1 MRATPGEHVRR
12 SDSVEESASDPRSG
26 MTGFL
31 GRGKEEKGEKKK
43 KRWAGWVEK
52 ERGKRKAFPFLK
64 RFKHI
69 QFKFKLIQI

>member
-1 MRATPGEHVRR
+1 MRATPGERVRR

-43 KRWAGWVEK
+43 KRWAGWAEK
-52 ERGKRKAFPFLK
+52 EREKGRLFHF
-64 RFKHI
+64 
-69 QFKFKLIQI
+69 